1 MMPQAYRSPFT
12 TWIDKAAVRSMPM
25 AHWMSTGAG
34 QWFPADEWSVAA
46 HPDVVASGRG
56 ELVVAGLLLGYLDFT
71 IELESSCVGPA
82 SRSVAL
88 ARVGARYDDEVARD
102 ALRLQCDEAF
112 HALLCQEL
120 RQHVHAQTGLNP
132 VRITEHRFI
141 RHARELRERL
151 APAVPAELVDFCA
164 AVVAETVITK
174 TLLKDWNDQALRP
187 EVREFLLQHY
197 KDELRH
203 SAFYG
208 QVLGQVWPQWDEALR
223 HALAPHWSALTLAFV
238 EPDPQLA
245 LAALALAGF
254 ADREAWRITAE
265 CQARAVAALDQRA
278 SVEATLRAL
287 RKAGVAE
294 LRAHEVTVA

>member
-1 MMPQAYRSPFT
+1 MIPAYRSPFT

-25 AHWMSTGAG
+25 AHWIAAGSG
-34 QWFPADEWSVAA
+34 QWFPADQWSVAA
-46 HPDVVASGRG
+46 HADVAASGRG

-82 SRSVAL
+82 SRAVAL
-88 ARVGARYDDEVARD
+88 GRLDAGYDHEVARD

-120 RQHVHAQTGLNP
+120 RQHVCSQTGLP
-132 VRITEHRFI
+132 AVRIPEHRFI
-141 RHARELRERL
+141 RHVRELREL
-151 APAVPAELVDFCA
+151 LDGTVPAEQVEFCA

-174 TLLKDWNDQALRP
+174 TLLKDWNDEELRP

-208 QVLGQVWPQWDEALR
+208 QALGQVWPQWSAATR
-223 HALAPHWSALTLAFV
+223 AALAPHWAGLALAFI
-238 EPDPQLA
+238 EPDPELS
-245 LAALALAGF
+245 LAALAQAGF
-254 ADREAWRITAE
+254 AAPDAWRITSA
-265 CQARAVAALDQRA
+265 CHARAVAALDQRA
-278 SVEATLRAL
+278 SLDATLRAL

-294 LRAHEVTVA
+294 ARAFEVPVA